1 MDEKEL
7 REIRKLASREHVSVA
22 EWVRRAL
29 RDARRSVP
37 ASQARTKHEA
47 LDVALGH
54 AFPTAD
60 IDAML
65 EEIERGYADGSS
77 R

>member
-1 MDEKEL
+1 
-7 REIRKLASREHVSVA
+7 
-22 EWVRRAL
+22 
-29 RDARRSVP
+29 VP